1 MDFKLSRDIKLKY
14 KFDKN
19 SIFKCRFSSPQ
30 LKLLKINSSYITGET
45 SKVHRYLVKICRPL
59 QNSQKSLLN
68 ISETTNQVRFDQNFI
83 ISDSFHS
90 IEKPVQTL
98 FQIMQQRSIG
108 QDLPAIEGHGGL
120 RPGKCSK

>member
-1 MDFKLSRDIKLKY
+1 M
-14 KFDKN
+14 
-19 SIFKCRFSSPQ
+19 
-30 LKLLKINSSYITGET
+30 
-45 SKVHRYLVKICRPL
+45 KICRPL
-59 QNSQKSLLN
+59 QIPLKSLLN
-68 ISETTNQVRFDQNFI
+68 ISDITNQVRFDQNFI

-90 IEKPVQTL
+90 KEKLVQTL